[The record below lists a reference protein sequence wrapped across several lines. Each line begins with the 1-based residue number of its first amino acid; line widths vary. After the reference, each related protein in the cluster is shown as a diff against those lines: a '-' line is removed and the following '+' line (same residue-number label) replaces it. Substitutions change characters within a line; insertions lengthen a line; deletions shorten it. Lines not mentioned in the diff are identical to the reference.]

1 MEGGDGGVGRER
13 ERSAER
19 LGSPLGAPV
28 CGSGV
33 AMCRCARVSL
43 CLWDGVH
50 GAGTVGRVLQGG
62 VLRTR
67 MCSTL
72 VDVDAL

>member
-1 MEGGDGGVGRER
+1 MGGMGGGWVSGLERAWGDEWWGVEGGDGGVGRER

-43 CLWDGVH
+43 CLWDGV
-50 GAGTVGRVLQGG
+50 Q
-62 VLRTR
+62 TR
-67 MCSTL
+67 SG
-72 VDVDAL
+72 